1 LSGFDHFLTGCQIL
15 QIYNE
20 KIYDL
25 LTDRKRKNPLPLR
38 EFGDGSSSGSSV
50 SSSVHVRGISVYQ
63 TDTKEDAIRLI
74 KSSMKNKAIRSTD
87 YNNVS
92 SRSHTVVQFSI
103 HVEEANRQTGIKL
116 VRRST
121 LSLIDLAGSE
131 KWRPSLST
139 VTNSSVNPVL
149 SETDQQV
156 KEMTNINTSLHVLG
170 NCIAKLIEPDSKHIP
185 FRDSVLTRLLQGT
198 LSGNGKSV
206 IVGTIHSDSDY
217 MEENYSTLQFAN
229 RASRVKVTL
238 TANVGISEQISL
250 VEAQKHIKLLQQ
262 QLFDLKSSSG
272 PTTSLLTNH
281 EENHNDAVE
290 IVKEC
295 QNCSEMNVKLIELEK
310 RLSEVEK
317 ENRKLKEKNKKLKET
332 IQSLQN
338 GSIPQQQQHF
348 SQSQLP
354 LQNEHQATSY
364 YPPSHGTSTHFIN
377 PSLTDSHVTS
387 NASHPVQKPSFEYQ
401 HQHPQY
407 LGSPPPDYSQQ
418 SQFHQLSNNYASSA
432 SHFTSSNY
440 HTSDV
445 GVPVSQGGPSV
456 KKLTSSGKC
465 KKHSLEDCVL
475 CSMFGEP
482 SSSALSPTHFNHEKE
497 EPDNMQS
504 VISSYMQRTKTPKTP
519 YVSDYNSNY
528 LDEDDFGD
536 IDKKREELNSAS
548 VCKTHSLRNCLLCTN
563 EFTFQKG
570 IQFTGLN
577 SLKSQPDPPVIGFNT
592 NSNVKLTPLS
602 ESTTSDFLLNK
613 TGFVSTLESAESSHT
628 DYGFT
633 SSHLRRPH
641 SKSST
646 TTSSSRSQ
654 FPAAISTTSQNKEVP
669 YQYSN
674 PGVTSGFSSSS
685 ALYQNNGSNYNS
697 QQPPPQSLKDLSPHD
712 MVTAALN
719 AANSLLSTSGDNFS
733 FSVSGNK
740 SHNQGEGF
748 STSGITEN
756 KSASHGLK
764 SKRLRELKALST
776 QSLGNTTSPGNIEST
791 PDPFIPPN
799 VIPRRSSS
807 SPAPNYSIPIEPF
820 HQSQSQRN
828 QHYPP
833 SHHPSASQYQLNNGN
848 YGSDIGEPL
857 PLSDEDD
864 DSDNDG
870 DDRPVSSNYPN
881 NVPNPNSLEQKI
893 LKRPQSKSN
902 LKTGKKKKIKKK
914 KKIGVDSKAVK

>member
-1 LSGFDHFLTGCQIL
+1 
-15 QIYNE
+15 
-20 KIYDL
+20 
-25 LTDRKRKNPLPLR
+25 
-38 EFGDGSSSGSSV
+38 
-50 SSSVHVRGISVYQ
+50 VRGISVYQ

-103 HVEEANRQTGIKL
+103 HIEEANRQTGIKL

-131 KWRPSLST
+131 KWRPSLSA
-139 VTNSSVNPVL
+139 VTNSSVAPLL

-250 VEAQKHIKLLQQ
+250 SEAQKHIKLLQQ
-262 QLFDLKSSSG
+262 QLFDLKLSSG
-272 PTTSLLTNH
+272 SSTSLLINNPESHIDT
-281 EENHNDAVE
+281 AA
-290 IVKEC
+290 IVREC
-295 QNCSEMNVKLIELEK
+295 QNCSEMNNKLVEIEK

-338 GSIPQQQQHF
+338 AAFSQQQQPHHQ
-348 SQSQLP
+348 QSSHPHLLQ
-354 LQNEHQATSY
+354 QNEHEPTSY
-364 YPPSHGTSTHFIN
+364 YPSGNGTATSFVNTSLKESHM
-377 PSLTDSHVTS
+377 TS
-387 NASHPVQKPSFEYQ
+387 NNVSHPVQKVPLEHQQLQ
-401 HQHPQY
+401 HVR
-407 LGSPPPDYSQQ
+407 SPPADFSH
-418 SQFHQLSNNYASSA
+418 QFHQPSNNYASSTSDFQA
-432 SHFTSSNY
+432 SADFIVPSSNLF
-440 HTSDV
+440 
-445 GVPVSQGGPSV
+445 QGGASMKK
-456 KKLTSSGKC
+456 KKLTSGGKC

-482 SSSALSPTHFNHEKE
+482 SSSDISSPHFSNEKE
-497 EPDNMQS
+497 ESGKMQS
-504 VISSYMQRTKTPKTP
+504 VISSYMQRAKTPKTP
-519 YVSDYNSNY
+519 YVSEYDSNDY
-528 LDEDDFGD
+528 LDEDDGGD
-536 IDKKREELNSAS
+536 LDKKREDLNSAS

-570 IQFTGLN
+570 IQFDSTLN
-577 SLKSQPDPPVIGFNT
+577 GSFKKPSESAIGGFNSA
-592 NSNVKLTPLS
+592 NIKLTPLN
-602 ESTTSDFLLNK
+602 ESTTSDFFLSQ

-628 DYGFT
+628 DYGFS
-633 SSHLRRPH
+633 SSHHRRPH

-646 TTSSSRSQ
+646 TVSSSRSTYSHH
-654 FPAAISTTSQNKEVP
+654 PAASTTTAQYKDSSS

-674 PGVTSGFSSSS
+674 PVETFGFNNTGGVSTYQSSS
-685 ALYQNNGSNYNS
+685 AGKSS

-712 MVTAALN
+712 MVAAALN
-719 AANSLLSTSGDNFS
+719 AVNSLLSTSGDNFS
-733 FSVSGNK
+733 FPIAGNK

-748 STSGITEN
+748 SSSGITEN
-756 KSASHGLK
+756 KTASHGMK

-776 QSLGNTTSPGNIEST
+776 HSLGNTTSPGNIEST
-791 PDPFIPPN
+791 SDSFVASN
-799 VIPRRSSS
+799 VLPRRSSS
-807 SPAPNYSIPIEPF
+807 SPAPNYSVPIEPYQ
-820 HQSQSQRN
+820 QSQSQRN
-828 QHYPP
+828 LHQP
-833 SHHPSASQYQLNNGN
+833 SSHVLPVLQYQLNNGN
-848 YGSDIGEPL
+848 YGGEVGEPL
-857 PLSDEDD
+857 PLSDDDDD

-870 DDRPVSSNYPN
+870 DGRPLSGN
-881 NVPNPNSLEQKI
+881 NVSTVPEATPSEPKI
-893 LKRPQSKSN
+893 SKRPQSKSN
-902 LKTGKKKKIKKK
+902 LKTGKKKKLKKK
-914 KKIGVDSKAVK
+914 KKPGVDSKAVK